1 MDVRRRLVCV
11 LVVSLAVNLVPAAA
25 WAAER
30 EAVSALAAGESVPV
44 TPAIDFRAA
53 VRNAVVTLETPAVVS
68 PQPAAAAAPV
78 ATRAAVRRRQ
88 GGGAGMVIGL
98 VSMVAG
104 LAMTYYMIKQM
115 NKDKDD
121 AE

>member
-1 MDVRRRLVCV
+1 MNVRRSLVYV
-11 LVVSLAVNLVPAAA
+11 LVVCLAVNLVPVGA

-30 EAVSALAAGESVPV
+30 EAGPAMAVESVPA
-44 TPAIDFRAA
+44 TPVVDFRAA

-68 PQPAAAAAPV
+68 PQPIAAAAPA

-104 LAMTYYMIKQM
+104 LAMTYYMVKEM
-115 NKDKDD
+115 NKNKD
-121 AE
+121 EVE